1 MMVLHRARR
10 RRSDRGFTLP
20 ELLITMTI
28 SGVLLGAISAAL
40 IMVLRTSPRIQQ
52 SVAES
57 KDVSFV
63 QTWVPIDLSSASSIE
78 TSPTFSPATSTT
90 LPGTNALTIRRWDIS
105 GETAVEFQVAY
116 RYVFSIDEWQLV
128 RYEVRNAGTAAET
141 VTKVGVAHELAPPPT
156 GWTPV
161 DAPEHAIVVRA
172 RNGEGSGSSQ
182 GYDVTV
188 TFVSG
193 ETFKTG
199 GANIGEGS
207 YLPANPDIGFV
218 DPTAPPSRCGGTI
231 VMVLD
236 SSGSV
241 PGQGGG
247 TQLKDAAIQFMEAFK
262 GTPTRFGILGFDYS
276 AYPIYPSAAGSYF
289 ALLDNTAQVN
299 AATSAVNA
307 MTWDKKWYSGIP
319 GNGYGTNWEHGLY
332 LPFWAPDDVPWPSTP
347 DLVVFV
353 TDGDPNR
360 KMVGTNGASDRVY
373 YYEEAVNPAIMRAD
387 RAVAAGAKIIG
398 VLVGNASSSSASA
411 ARLKQVVGP
420 VEFNAAANGGA
431 GNAAQATFFKASFVN
446 AATVM
451 KQIMAAQCGGT
462 ITVQKRIQL
471 NGVLE
476 DPPTNTSWEYSTDTG
491 SRPLDIATASSVT
504 FDYTFAGGTNSK
516 TIRLTESE
524 APPGYLFDRFECTVA
539 GVSVSSRVTQPITE
553 NGVVVPGADIQLQAD
568 EAMSC
573 ISVSV
578 PA

>member
-1 MMVLHRARR
+1 MIRRQHRH
-10 RRSDRGFTLP
+10 DRDHGFTLP

-28 SGVLLGAISAAL
+28 SGILLGAVSAAMV
-40 IMVLRTSPRIQQ
+40 MVLRTAPVAQQ

-63 QTWVPIDLSSASSIE
+63 QTWVPIDLSSASSID
-78 TSPTFSPATSTT
+78 TSPTYSPATSTV
-90 LPGTNALTIRRWDIS
+90 LPGTNALTIHRWDIS
-105 GETAVEFQVAY
+105 GETAIEYHVAY

-128 RYEVRNAGTAAET
+128 RYEVRNAGTGSET
-141 VTKVGVAHELAPPPT
+141 VSKVGVAHELAAPPPE
-156 GWTPV
+156 WTPI
-161 DAPEHAIVVRA
+161 DAPEHAVVVRA
-172 RNGEGSGSSQ
+172 RNVDGNSGSQ

-188 TFVSG
+188 TFTSG
-193 ETFKTG
+193 QSFTTG
-199 GANIGEGS
+199 GANIGEGAQ
-207 YLPANPDIGFV
+207 LPTNPDIGFV

-241 PGQGGG
+241 PNQGGG
-247 TQLKDAAIQFMEAFK
+247 TQLKDAATQFIDAFA
-262 GTPTRFGILGFDYS
+262 GTPTRFGILGFDYA
-276 AYPIYPSAAGSYF
+276 AYNIYPSAPGTYF
-289 ALLDNTAQVN
+289 SLLDNATQVN
-299 AATSAVNA
+299 AARASVNA

-332 LPFWAPDDVPWPSTP
+332 LPFWAPNDVAWPSTP

-360 KMVGTNGASDRVY
+360 KMIGTSGASDRVN

-398 VLVGNASSSSASA
+398 VLVGNAASSSASA
-411 ARLKQVVGP
+411 SRLKQVVGN

-446 AATVM
+446 TATVM

-462 ITVQKRIQL
+462 ITVQKRIEV
-471 NGVLE
+471 GGTLE
-476 DPPTNTSWEYSTDTG
+476 DPPANTSWEYSTDTG
-491 SRPLDIATASSVT
+491 SRALDLTIASSVT
-504 FDYTFAGGTNSK
+504 FDYTFAAGTPSK

-524 APPGYLFDRFECTVA
+524 SPPGYLFDRFECSVA
-539 GVSVSSRVTQPITE
+539 GVSVNTRVTQPITE
-553 NGVVVPGADIQLQAD
+553 NSIVVPGADIQLNAD

-573 ISVSV
+573 VSISV